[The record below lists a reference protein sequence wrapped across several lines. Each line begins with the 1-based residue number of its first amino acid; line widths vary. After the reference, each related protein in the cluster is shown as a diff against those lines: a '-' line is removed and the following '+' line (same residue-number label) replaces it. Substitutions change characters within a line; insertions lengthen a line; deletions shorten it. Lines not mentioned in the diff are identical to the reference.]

1 MNDTVVLAY
10 SGGLDTSVIL
20 KWLQE
25 EKKLNVIAYIADLGQ
40 RENLDLAKKKAIK
53 MGAKKVIVEDLR
65 NVFAK
70 EFIFPMFRANAL
82 YEGTYLL
89 GTAIA
94 RPLIARQQIK
104 IARQYKA
111 KYVSHGATGKG
122 NDQIRFEL
130 GYYAHNPK
138 IIVIAPWREWN
149 LNSRTDLISYAKRN
163 KIKVQANKNNEPPYS
178 MDANLLHISYEGKI
192 LENPWTEPQEKMFK
206 MTKNPKKTS
215 KRGEIVE
222 IGFRRGDPVSVN
234 KKILSAYHIME
245 LLNKIGGR
253 NGIGRQDIVE
263 NRTIGMKSRGVYE
276 TPGGTI
282 LLAAHRAI
290 ESMILDG
297 PTVCLKDEIM
307 PKYAKAIYDGLWFSL
322 EREMMQSLV
331 DTSQAEVTG
340 DVRIFLRQGNIMVL
354 GRRSKN
360 SKYNE
365 ALSTFE
371 EDNVYDQGD
380 AAGYIKLKSLRFR
393 S

>member
-1 MNDTVVLAY
+1 MKNFRWSDQKFLA
-10 SGGLDTSVIL
+10 SPPQNEI
-20 KWLQE
+20 
-25 EKKLNVIAYIADLGQ
+25 
-40 RENLDLAKKKAIK
+40 
-53 MGAKKVIVEDLR
+53 
-65 NVFAK
+65 
-70 EFIFPMFRANAL
+70 RA
-82 YEGTYLL
+82 
-89 GTAIA
+89 A
-94 RPLIARQQIK
+94 RP
-104 IARQYKA
+104 
-111 KYVSHGATGKG
+111 VC
-122 NDQIRFEL
+122 
-130 GYYAHNPK
+130 
-138 IIVIAPWREWN
+138 
-149 LNSRTDLISYAKRN
+149 
-163 KIKVQANKNNEPPYS
+163 
-178 MDANLLHISYEGKI
+178 
-192 LENPWTEPQEKMFK
+192 
-206 MTKNPKKTS
+206 TKN
-215 KRGEIVE
+215 
-222 IGFRRGDPVSVN
+222 
-234 KKILSAYHIME
+234 
-245 LLNKIGGR
+245 
-253 NGIGRQDIVE
+253 IVE

-331 DTSQAEVTG
+331 DTSQEKVTG
-340 DVRIFLRQGNIMVL
+340 DVRVFLRQGNIMVL